1 MHPSPVL
8 YWTPKFLEPKLLQN
22 MYILIYKGMDICKT
36 TQRNIYMCTLQLG
49 PTHAMHEF
57 VDKHSNL
64 DRLVKHVP
72 HGCSGKEPLILA
84 ERYIYIYIYIHV

>member
-1 MHPSPVL
+1 
-8 YWTPKFLEPKLLQN
+8 
-22 MYILIYKGMDICKT
+22 
-36 TQRNIYMCTLQLG
+36 MCTLQLG

-84 ERYIYIYIYIHV
+84 ERYLLKESYRGAKDAK